1 MTIRKWQPNATFSD
15 GLTMK
20 SYGLMERR
28 RAQRYQLEL
37 PILVG
42 AGGRN
47 SYPVKNSI
55 LRNISS
61 TGAFFIDD
69 IGHWPG
75 EWVTIWI
82 KFPYR
87 KNNWLVYSGRVTR
100 VKRVGF
106 KDEVGVKFCSLR
118 PLFCEVGVM
127 EPN

>member
-1 MTIRKWQPNATFSD
+1 MTIKKWQPNTAFSD

-20 SYGLMERR
+20 NYGFIERR
-28 RAQRYQLEL
+28 MAHRYQLEL
-37 PILVG
+37 PVLVG

-47 SYPVKNSI
+47 SGPVKNSI

-61 TGAFFIDD
+61 TGAFFIVD
-69 IGHWPG
+69 IGHRPG

-100 VKRVGF
+100 VKRIGV

-118 PLFCEVGVM
+118 PLFCEVGIM
-127 EPN
+127 QPN